1 MSRTFRHGDRHLRV
15 KGIRRPTDLRRLA
28 RVLIE
33 LEQAQAEAEAEAEDQ
48 KRVKRKRPK
57 HANSGQST
65 NLEPDQRDA
74 A

>member
-48 KRVKRKRPK
+48 KQVKPKRPK
-57 HANSGQST
+57 RDDGRTST
-65 NLEPDQRDA
+65 SLEPDQRDA

>member
-1 MSRTFRHGDRHLRV
+1 MSRTFRHGDRQLRV

-28 RVLIE
+28 KVLIE
-33 LEQAQAEAEAEAEDQ
+33 LEQAQAETDAEAEDQ
-48 KRVKRKRPK
+48 KRAKPKRPSRGNGK
-57 HANSGQST
+57 HGT